1 MADPFG
7 STSRFFRDFG
17 SLSREQLAQTI
28 PALHKIQMGLAQP
41 LLNQITQAGQLQ
53 GQQLGQNVQGS
64 ISALGGSS
72 SGLGAITGGLA
83 GSLGSSFGL
92 QARMGLLQQILGQS
106 TQGGLGLVGQLQ
118 QGASNLA
125 MGSQAQPSGLEKFGN
140 FAIGAGTAASQF
152 MKPPKSPGTG

>member
-7 STSRFFRDFG
+7 STSRAFRDFG
-17 SLSREQLAQTI
+17 SLTREQLATTI

-64 ISALGGSS
+64 LSALGGGS
-72 SGLGAITGGLA
+72 SGIGAITGGLA
-83 GSLGSSFGL
+83 GSLGSSFGM

-106 TQGGLGLVGQLQ
+106 VSGGLGLVGQTQAGAQQLAFGSQQQPSALQ
-118 QGASNLA
+118 Q
-125 MGSQAQPSGLEKFGN
+125 FGN
-140 FAIGAGTAASQF
+140 FAVGAGSAAAQF
-152 MKPPKSPGTG
+152 PKLGGRSS